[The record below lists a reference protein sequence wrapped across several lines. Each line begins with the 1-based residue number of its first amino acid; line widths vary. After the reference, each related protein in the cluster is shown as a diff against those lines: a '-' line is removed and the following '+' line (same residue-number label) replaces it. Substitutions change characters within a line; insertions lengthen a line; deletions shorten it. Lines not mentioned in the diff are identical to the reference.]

1 MLSRVADSLYWM
13 SRYLERAENAARLI
27 DVHLNL
33 RLDQSPKL
41 SGSRWVR
48 LAASLQTPLPS
59 TGDHNDDFKMV
70 DWLTFDFSNTNSIVS
85 CIGAARENAR
95 HVREQISSEMWEHL
109 NQLHLSVKQADS
121 EVIWL
126 SQPHQ
131 FLQSVKDGAY
141 FFQGITDSTMNHGE
155 GWHFIQIGRYI
166 ERARLIACLLDIHF
180 TTFHQKPDY
189 VIGSEDYLE
198 WVGLLQ
204 GCAAF
209 ESYRK
214 VYTADVTPI
223 RVAEFLL
230 LNTELPHSVCFAID
244 RLQDALNGY
253 AEATETRKVGRVYR
267 ILGRLRAA
275 LDFDQIDEIIAGG
288 LHNYL
293 LDLQE
298 QCAQIHEALYKM
310 CIDYPIETALT
321 A

>member
-33 RLDQSPKL
+33 RLDQSPKVA
-41 SGSRWVR
+41 GSRWER
-48 LAASLQTPLPS
+48 LAASLQTPLSSQDDPE
-59 TGDHNDDFKMV
+59 DDFKMV
-70 DWLTFDFSNTNSIVS
+70 AWLTFDLSNSNSIVS

-95 HVREQISSEMWEHL
+95 QVREQISSEMWEQL
-109 NQLHLSVKQADS
+109 NQLHLSVRPANS
-121 EVIWL
+121 EEIWL
-126 SQPHQ
+126 AQPHQ
-131 FLQSVKDGAY
+131 FFQSVKDGAY

-166 ERARLIACLLDIHF
+166 ERIRLLGSLLDTHF
-180 TTFHQKPDY
+180 STFYQEPDY
-189 VIGSEDYLE
+189 VIGADHYLE
-198 WVGLLQ
+198 WVGVLQ

-214 VYTADVTPI
+214 VYTADVTPN

-230 LNTELPHSVCFAID
+230 LNPEFPHSVCFSIT

-267 ILGRLRAA
+267 VVGRLRAA
-275 LDFDQIDEIIAGG
+275 LDFDQIDEIMAGG

-298 QCAQIHEALYKM
+298 QCIQMHDALYKM
-310 CIDYPIETALT
+310 CIDYPVESALT